1 MSNRAITARTKC
13 AKFFMLPFGF
23 SSIGYLTVM
32 MSFILGLFII
42 LAVVSVSNSYSL
54 YKDLNEKIIGYSK
67 EPTEE
72 KFKKLDSAYEACRAT
87 WRCSSTIDGE
97 LESNEFN
104 TQLLFDSLV
113 SNNKLDYAQKIGFF
127 DEDGLWG
134 RSGVWKEFTL
144 HYQGTNYEINSLKAT
159 RLIRLR
165 KYKSAYETLT
175 NMFVGSNDS
184 WNKNVVA
191 GKIRGLL
198 LSFNCKNDAVIWEA
212 YSIEAIKIENSFSS
226 DKMETPLSND
236 QLKVARAAF
245 DNGGVPE
252 LQESCS
258 LKHYKL

>member
-1 MSNRAITARTKC
+1 
-13 AKFFMLPFGF
+13 
-23 SSIGYLTVM
+23 
-32 MSFILGLFII
+32 
-42 LAVVSVSNSYSL
+42 
-54 YKDLNEKIIGYSK
+54 
-67 EPTEE
+67 
-72 KFKKLDSAYEACRAT
+72 
-87 WRCSSTIDGE
+87 
-97 LESNEFN
+97 
-104 TQLLFDSLV
+104 
-113 SNNKLDYAQKIGFF
+113 
-127 DEDGLWG
+127 
-134 RSGVWKEFTL
+134 
-144 HYQGTNYEINSLKAT
+144 
-159 RLIRLR
+159 
-165 KYKSAYETLT
+165 
-175 NMFVGSNDS
+175 MFVGSNDS